1 MVYAFSIMILSFT
14 PASDDTLQAGNEL
27 VFSPSSADNSM
38 FQNPTRELNYLQM
51 YATYEPGPGPG
62 IYGQYVLTLFP
73 PGYKTTTL
81 GWKSQLFG
89 SLAYTY
95 DFELDL
101 MGYEQISFTPEL
113 FSDFEPNRIL
123 NEVNVDER
131 RSGGSLLTTY
141 QRRFRDEY
149 HFSQYVKLQHM
160 RVWLGPEDGQSSL
173 TDISSIALGP
183 RFTRS
188 ALTGLLPADILIEGH
203 FTIGLD
209 HKHNSIYNRLRL
221 GNRLH
226 LTIGR
231 GFAWN
236 GELKGEWAGRNVPI
250 FENPSFGGSFSVRG
264 YSQDELL
271 GRVQLTTQQELWI
284 PIPGTMSSVRGLGYY
299 LRQHIRLA
307 AFADAAV
314 ISRTVNPG
322 QSGIRTGAGIGL
334 RFRTGGVTLRADWGH
349 RLTDIR
355 DGRFKG
361 NFFLSIRPDLRFFLF

>member
-1 MVYAFSIMILSFT
+1 MVYTFSIVILLFFPVSNDSVH
-14 PASDDTLQAGNEL
+14 AGDEVGILHSSSEMLMLQ
-27 VFSPSSADNSM
+27 SPS
-38 FQNPTRELNYLQM
+38 RELNYLQV
-51 YATYEPGPGPG
+51 YTTYEPGPGPG

-95 DFELDL
+95 DIELDL
-101 MGYEQISFTPEL
+101 MGYERISFTPEL

-123 NEVNVDER
+123 NEANVDER

-149 HFSQYVKLQHM
+149 HLSQYLKLQHM
-160 RVWLGPEDGQSSL
+160 RVWLRPEEGHSSL
-173 TDISSIALGP
+173 TDISSVSTGP
-183 RFTRS
+183 QFTRS

-209 HKHNSIYNRLRL
+209 HKQNSIYNRFRL

-226 LTIGR
+226 LTFGS

-271 GRVQLTTQQELWI
+271 GRIQLTTQQELWV
-284 PIPGTMSSVRGLGYY
+284 PVPGTMSSVRGLGYY
-299 LRQHIRLA
+299 LRHHIRFA
-307 AFADAAV
+307 AFADAAM

-322 QSGIRTGAGIGL
+322 RSGIRTGTGIGL

-361 NFFLSIRPDLRFFLF
+361 HFFLSIRPDFRFFLF